1 MTNQSHHSFLTLREA
16 IISIGHEW
24 QEKDFYFYHGV
35 LPIID
40 NAITDTKDYVGILLC
55 TDGDIDISINQVDYN
70 ITSSTLLI
78 AYPSSI
84 IQVIRSKGEYHGILL
99 FVSRDFLAKHI
110 LNTQLVKPFRQITN
124 HQYTLAHI
132 TREEQQVLI
141 DIYKLIHRKSNTKN
155 SLFQLETLR
164 NLFLVFVCEVAE
176 IFLKSKK
183 VETHS
188 TRNEEITDAFKFAY
202 TADKASHKTAY
213 FTNKLH
219 ISPKHLIK
227 AIKTTTGNSPG
238 IFINKQLI
246 DNAKLLLTDNQLTIA
261 QISRELGFSET
272 ASFSSFLKTDRTN
285 THPIQKLK
293 AKIENFKQ

>member
-188 TRNEEITDAFKFAY
+188 TRNEEITDAFLNLL
-202 TADKASHKTAY
+202 TQPIKASHKTAY
-213 FTNKLH
+213 FANKLH

-246 DNAKLLLTDNQLTIA
+246 DNAKLLLANNQLTIA
-261 QISRELGFSET
+261 QVSRELGFSET
-272 ASFSSFLKTDRTN
+272 ASFSSSFKKQTGQTPTQYRNLK
-285 THPIQKLK
+285 PK
-293 AKIENFKQ
+293 